1 MSFTAKVQRSIQAP
15 ISKVW
20 EGLTLPELVKQYFFG
35 SNLVTTWKPGSPIY
49 FRGEWEGKPYE
60 DKGTVLTFEPG
71 KVLEYDYFSSWSDLE
86 DRPENYQ
93 IIRYRLTPK
102 GNGTLLTITQRN
114 IDTLEKKLHSAQNWA
129 VLLTDLKKMMEQK
142 EG

>member
-20 EGLTLPELVKQYFFG
+20 AGLTLPELVKQYFFG
-35 SNLVTTWKPGSPIY
+35 SNLVTTWQPGSPIY

-86 DRPENYQ
+86 DLPENYQ

-102 GNGTLLTITQRN
+102 ANGTLLIITQRN

-129 VLLTDLKKMMEQK
+129 ALLTDFKKLMEQ
-142 EG
+142 